1 MRVVGGEVEA
11 LDTEGELDGVV
22 VPEAAGGEGEAEE
35 GGEGGYGDGGEA
47 QPAVWRV
54 QGATLR

>member
-1 MRVVGGEVEA
+1 MVGSEVEA
-11 LDTEGELDGVV
+11 LDAERELDGVV

-35 GGEGGYGDGGEA
+35 EGEGGCGEA
-47 QPAVWRV
+47 QPAVERV

>member
-1 MRVVGGEVEA
+1 MVGGEVEA
-11 LDTEGELDGVV
+11 LDAEGELDGVV

-35 GGEGGYGDGGEA
+35 EGEGGYGDGGQA
-47 QPAVWRV
+47 QPAVGCV